1 MTTVLVTGATGNV
14 GSALVP
20 LLTARGV
27 AVAALTRDPS
37 HAKSILGDNVAVSRG
52 DFADPAS
59 LRAAVEGA
67 DSVFLACANVPD
79 QVAYE
84 CAMIDEAARAGVR
97 QIVKLSAR
105 GAAGR
110 APVAYWR
117 WHSAIERHLMASGV
131 PAVILQP
138 SFFMTNFFGAADQVR
153 ERGMLF
159 APAATARISMIDPA
173 DVAEVAA
180 VTLTT
185 QGHWGQTYVLTGG
198 QAISYAEVATHL
210 SAATGEPVGYADIP
224 PEALRSALTA
234 AGLPPSAVEAFVAVF
249 GELRQGVQETTT
261 DIVRTLTGR
270 APRSFAE
277 FARTHASVFG
287 RSGVPIGA

>member
-27 AVAALTRDPS
+27 AVSALTRDP
-37 HAKSILGDNVAVSRG
+37 ARAQSILGDNVAIQRG

-59 LRAAVEGA
+59 LRAAAEGVDA
-67 DSVFLACANVPD
+67 MFLACGNVPD

-105 GAAGR
+105 GADAE

-117 WHSAIERHLMASGV
+117 WHSQIERHLIASGI
-131 PAVILQP
+131 PAVVLQP
-138 SFFMTNFFGAADQVR
+138 SFFMTNFLGAADQVR
-153 ERGMLF
+153 NAGMLF
-159 APAATARISMIDPA
+159 APTGSARISVIHPA
-173 DVAEVAA
+173 DVAAVAA

-185 QGHWGQTYVLTGG
+185 QGHSGQTYVLTGPE
-198 QAISYAEVATHL
+198 AINYAEVARHL
-210 SAATGEPVGYADIP
+210 STAAGQPVDYADIP
-224 PEALRSALTA
+224 PEAAGPALVQ
-234 AGLPPSAVEAFVAVF
+234 AGLPPFAAEQFVAVF
-249 GELRQGVQETTT
+249 TALRHGIQAATANAVHA
-261 DIVRTLTGR
+261 LTGR
-270 APRSFAE
+270 PPRSFAD
-277 FARTHASVFG
+277 FARDYASAF
-287 RSGVPIGA
+287 RSSGVAVGA